1 MSEYKTNVYN
11 NAFFGLANGVNLCKE
26 AVCGTIG
33 GAGSKVIIK
42 QPQYPFYIQ
51 TKDAYSII
59 QSIKCEDVLE
69 QQAVDMMKDATDS
82 MNKVAKDGRTAMCI
96 LTDAILQETIKQGA
110 NPKQISKE
118 LEELLP
124 ELEKAIDEQ
133 KREITVDDVEKVATT
148 ASNSERLGK
157 LIASVYKTQGKDC
170 AVDHIEASGTLE
182 DYVIFH
188 DGVRFK
194 GTGYLA
200 ESMAHDPEAK
210 KDGRKETKAV
220 YENPVILVTKRK
232 IMTIEEIDPLLTGLQ
247 NAGRKDL
254 VIFTD
259 DMDSGVVTMLINTHK
274 AGIFNICII
283 KAPIIWK
290 GYVFE
295 DFAKCV
301 GATIVEDAT
310 GITFKSLA
318 ENHLGTCGR
327 IVIDKDEVVITGTA
341 DLNEWKEELKKRGDE
356 DSKQRLHYLNSKGAT
371 IRLGATNEG
380 ELSNLRL
387 ATIDGVYSAES
398 ALNSGVVAGGGICLS
413 NVARKFGNSIITEPL
428 LAPLKQIVKN
438 AGYEN
443 LNAWKE
449 DNEEVGFNAKTGKFV
464 NMFEAG
470 IVDSAQVV
478 KNSLRNAIAMASLI
492 LTTDKLVDI
501 PKPTLE
507 EAQIEALLTKKP
519 MF

>member
-11 NAFFGLANGVNLCKE
+11 NAFFGLSNGVNLCKE

-33 GAGSKVIIK
+33 GAGNKVIIK
-42 QPQYPFYIQ
+42 QPQYPYYIQ

-59 QSIKCEDVLE
+59 QSIKCEDALE

-82 MNKVAKDGRTAMCI
+82 MNKIAKDGRTAMCI
-96 LTDAILQETIKQGA
+96 LTDAILQETIKQNA
-110 NPKQISKE
+110 NPKQVAKE
-118 LEELLP
+118 IEDILP
-124 ELEKAIDEQ
+124 TLEKLIDEQ
-133 KREITVDDVEKVATT
+133 KHEITVDEVEKVATT

-170 AVDHIEASGTLE
+170 AVDHIESSGTLE

-200 ESMAHDPEAK
+200 ESLVYDPEAK

-232 IMTIEEIDPLLTGLQ
+232 IMSIDEIDPLLTALE

-259 DMDSGVVTMLINTHK
+259 DMDSGVATMLINTHK

-318 ENHLGTCGR
+318 ENHLGTCQR
-327 IVIDKDEVVITGTA
+327 IVIDKDEVLISGTA
-341 DLNEWKEELKKRGDE
+341 DLTDWKEELKKRGDE

-387 ATIDGVYSAES
+387 ATIDGVYSSES
-398 ALNSGVVAGGGICLS
+398 ALNSGIVAGGGIALL
-413 NVARKFGNSIITEPL
+413 NVVSKIQNVVLQQAL
-428 LAPLKQIVKN
+428 QAPLKQIIKN
-438 AGYEN
+438 AGKDGE
-443 LNAWKE
+443 LLQLSHTK
-449 DNEEVGFNAKTGKFV
+449 GLNAKTGEIV
-464 NMFEAG
+464 DMFEAG

-492 LTTDKLVDI
+492 LTTDKLIDI

-507 EAQIEALLTKKP
+507 EAQIEALLTKKS